1 MSAVGAD
8 GSELEK
14 SETVDQLASGPIILS
29 MTERGAAPGRKLGQ
43 VPLGRGGR
51 ESFFVLFL
59 IAAIV
64 GDLTS
69 VPIGAMV
76 FLAGSIVLGALLLA
90 LARRRQRR

>member
-1 MSAVGAD
+1 MV
-8 GSELEK
+8 
-14 SETVDQLASGPIILS
+14 
-29 MTERGAAPGRKLGQ
+29 ERKRPPNQGLGQ

-76 FLAGSIVLGALLLA
+76 FLAGGIVLGVLLLA